1 MIYLIKHRGADRTL
15 KRYQTSESLPVGLL
29 LAFSGGLLDAYS
41 YLNRGQVFATA
52 ETGNIVLLGIQV
64 AQGQWKMVIHYL
76 LPIMAFALGILTTEQ
91 LRRNLRQHSGPI
103 HWRQP
108 LLLIECCIIAVV
120 AFLPSKSMD
129 NLANILISFTS
140 AVQVE
145 SFRKINGC
153 ACITTM
159 CTGNLRS
166 GSENLFRVLARHEV
180 ESAEKARV
188 YFSLILCFIAGAV
201 VSGLLTPLLH
211 EKTILVTILPL
222 GAACILMK
230 WNRES

>member
-1 MIYLIKHRGADRTL
+1 M

-29 LAFSGGLLDAYS
+29 LAMSGGLLDVYS

-52 ETGNIVLLGIQV
+52 ETGNIVLLGVQL
-64 AQGQWKMVIHYL
+64 AQGQWRMAVHYL
-76 LPIMAFALGILTTEQ
+76 LPIIAFALGILTTEQ
-91 LRRNLRQHSGPI
+91 LRRRLRNHIGPI

-108 LLLIECCIIAVV
+108 LLLIECCIIVV
-120 AFLPSKSMD
+120 VSLLPKGPMD
-129 NLANILISFTS
+129 NLANILIAYTS

-166 GSENLFRVLARHEV
+166 GSENLFRVLVRHDVASV
-180 ESAEKARV
+180 EKVRV
-188 YFSLILCFIAGAV
+188 YFGLILCFIAGAV
-201 VSGLLTPLLH
+201 AGGLLTPVLE
-211 EKTILVTILPL
+211 EKTILATILPL
-222 GAACILMK
+222 LTACILMK
-230 WNRES
+230 WNRESTTEQ